1 MPMYLIQI
9 MNKPCI
15 QKMIAL
21 LIGLLLTEIL
31 AAQPKERFDP
41 ERFQADLEQFI
52 TIEAVLTAQEAAIF
66 FPVYREMKQKQ
77 HAIFG
82 QMKRYRFTDVTD
94 DKASHKAIEEKDKL
108 DIQIKELQQKYHD
121 KFMKLLP
128 AGKVLKIIKAEDKFH
143 RQAFRRMAKRKP
155 H

>member
-15 QKMIAL
+15 QKVIAL

-52 TIEAVLTAQEAAIF
+52 TVEAVLTAQEAAIF

-94 DKASHKAIEEKDKL
+94 DRASHKAIKEQDKL

>member
-1 MPMYLIQI
+1 M
-9 MNKPCI
+9 

-52 TIEAVLTAQEAAIF
+52 TVEAALTAQEAAIF

-94 DKASHKAIEEKDKL
+94 DKASHKAIKEQDKL

-121 KFMKLLP
+121 KFIKLLP

>member
-82 QMKRYRFTDVTD
+82 QMKWYRFTDVTD
-94 DKASHKAIEEKDKL
+94 DKASHKAIKEQDNL

>member
-66 FPVYREMKQKQ
+66 FPIYREMKQKQ

-94 DKASHKAIEEKDKL
+94 DKASHKAIKEQDKL

-143 RQAFRRMAKRKP
+143 RQAFRRMTKRKP

>member
-1 MPMYLIQI
+1 MLMYRIWI
-9 MNKPCI
+9 MSKNCM

-52 TIEAVLTAQEAAIF
+52 TVEAALTAQEAAIF

-94 DKASHKAIEEKDKL
+94 DKASHKAIKEQDKL

-121 KFMKLLP
+121 KFIKLLP

-143 RQAFRRMAKRKP
+143 HQAFRRMAKRKP

>member
-82 QMKRYRFTDVTD
+82 QMKWYRFTDVTD
-94 DKASHKAIEEKDKL
+94 DEASHKAIKEQDKL

-143 RQAFRRMAKRKP
+143 RQAFRWMTKRKP

>member
-9 MNKPCI
+9 MNKTCV
-15 QKMIAL
+15 QRMITL
-21 LIGLLLTEIL
+21 FIGLLLTEIL

-52 TIEAVLTAQEAAIF
+52 TAEAVLTAQEAAIF
-66 FPVYREMKQKQ
+66 FPVYREIKKKQS
-77 HAIFG
+77 AIFG

-94 DKASHKAIEEKDKL
+94 DKASHKAIKEKDKL

>member
-1 MPMYLIQI
+1 MSKNCM
-9 MNKPCI
+9 

-52 TIEAVLTAQEAAIF
+52 TVEAALTAQEAAIF

-94 DKASHKAIEEKDKL
+94 DKASHKAIKEQDKL

-121 KFMKLLP
+121 KFIKLLP

-143 RQAFRRMAKRKP
+143 RQAFWRMAKRKP

>member
-94 DKASHKAIEEKDKL
+94 DKASHKAIKEQDKL